1 MFGSG
6 SKGYRGRVA
15 AARGL
20 AGLGLSAAVAVG
32 SLGVGV
38 AAGGAA
44 TVKGLSGKAPINLA
58 FLWQVKGESSYAI
71 QTFQNGA
78 LMAVKAI
85 NKAGGVDGHKIT
97 YTRYPV
103 TPVTTSQAISEYIQ
117 AAQAKPVAMLG
128 PPGPIQET
136 LVRYENQYK
145 IPILSVSPTQ
155 LSEVGQKYGT
165 VWRFNPYAPIESYG
179 AADVQYAV
187 DKLHAKSLG
196 MISSPD
202 ASDAGIATAA
212 EAEAKKLGVPITVQ
226 KTIAV
231 TATDATGQVLAMKGV
246 GAVLAFSY
254 ENPVAVIANQMAQ
267 NGINV
272 PLLSY
277 DGAFP
282 DITSGLIKGQAK
294 KNFAAVTGC
303 ALYGSTAPSA
313 TARLS
318 SAYKAAYGTAISIQ
332 AAETYETIYVVAHAI
347 EVGRSVSATALRK
360 ALSADSYSG
369 KVCTPT
375 YRSDAA
381 HNMTHLDTVYSFAGA
396 TPKPVFKYTVPFATK
411 S

>member
-1 MFGSG
+1 MFGQR
-6 SKGYRGRVA
+6 SKGYRRRVTA
-15 AARGL
+15 A
-20 AGLGLSAAVAVG
+20 LGLSAAMAAG
-32 SLGVGV
+32 SLGVGLSG
-38 AAGGAA
+38 AGAA
-44 TVKGLSGKAPINLA
+44 TVKGLSGKAPIHLA

-71 QTFQNGA
+71 QDFQNGA
-78 LMAVKAI
+78 LLAVKAI

-97 YTRYPV
+97 FTRYPV
-103 TPVTTSQAISEYIQ
+103 TPVTTSQAISEYIK
-117 AAQAKPVAMLG
+117 AAQTKPVAMLG

-187 DKLHAKSLG
+187 DKLHAKNLG

-202 ASDAGIATAA
+202 ASDAGIAAAA
-212 EAEAKKLGVPITVQ
+212 EAEAKKLGATISVQ

-246 GAVLAFSY
+246 DAVLAFSY

-267 NGINV
+267 NGIDV
-272 PLLSY
+272 PILGY

-282 DITSGLIKGQAK
+282 DVTSGLIKGQAK
-294 KNFAAVTGC
+294 QNFAAVTGC
-303 ALYGSTAPSA
+303 SLYGGTVPSA
-313 TARLS
+313 TKRLS
-318 SAYKAAYGTAISIQ
+318 ALYKQTYGTAISIQ

-347 EVGRSVSATALRK
+347 GVGRSVVATTLRK
-360 ALSADSYSG
+360 TLSSDSYSG
-369 KVCTPT
+369 RVCTPT
-375 YRSDAA
+375 YRADAQ

-396 TPKPVFKYTVPFATK
+396 TPSPVYRYTVPFAHK
-411 S
+411 A